1 MLFRRPKTPA
11 LQSGDVVDVAGC
23 RVRLRVHARS
33 ARISLKIDARERLVV
48 ATAPTLRRLGD
59 AVVFAESRADW
70 MAAQLARLPEPERFL
85 PGKIIR
91 VDGRI
96 VRLERAAMRITA
108 RLKPGAGEEPAR
120 LIASGE
126 GEAFGRAVVRLLKKI
141 ATERL
146 TERTAHYAARLDQPM
161 PTVAIADARGRWGSC
176 RKAHGTQPAAI
187 RFNWRLILAPPEVLD
202 YVAAHECAH
211 LIEANHG
218 PDFWAL
224 NQDLHPG
231 VKQAKAWL
239 KANGARLHSAG

>member
-33 ARISLKIDARERLVV
+33 SRISLKIDARERLVV

-85 PGKIIR
+85 PGRIIR

-96 VRLERAAMRITA
+96 VRLEKAAMRITA
-108 RLKPGAGEEPAR
+108 RLKPGSGEEPAR

-126 GEAFGRAVVRLLKKI
+126 DEAFGRAVVRLLKKI
-141 ATERL
+141 ATEPDR
-146 TERTAHYAARLDQPM
+146 
-161 PTVAIADARGRWGSC
+161 
-176 RKAHGTQPAAI
+176 AHGPLCGASKS
-187 RFNWRLILAPPEVLD
+187 
-202 YVAAHECAH
+202 AHAHGRHSRCARP
-211 LIEANHG
+211 LGLMPQG
-218 PDFWAL
+218 PRRSSRRYPL
-224 NQDLHPG
+224 
-231 VKQAKAWL
+231 
-239 KANGARLHSAG
+239 